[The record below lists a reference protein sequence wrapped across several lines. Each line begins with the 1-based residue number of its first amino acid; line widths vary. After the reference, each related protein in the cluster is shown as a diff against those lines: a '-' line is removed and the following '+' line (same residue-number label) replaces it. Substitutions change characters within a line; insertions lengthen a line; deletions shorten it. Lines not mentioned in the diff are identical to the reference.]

1 MLGRPPDCPR
11 CKRRMEP
18 GFVLDHGS
26 SGVAVSTW
34 VGGLP
39 ERSRWTGLKLKGRV
53 QIPVTTFRC
62 PHCGRL
68 ESFAP
73 PA

>member
-1 MLGRPPDCPR
+1 MSGRPPDCQR

-18 GFVLDHGS
+18 GFVLDRS
-26 SGVAVSTW
+26 SDGASVSTW

-39 ERSRWTGLKLKGRV
+39 ERGRWTGLKLKGRT
-53 QIPVTTFRC
+53 QLPVTTFRC
-62 PHCGRL
+62 PHCGCL

-73 PA
+73 TG